1 MDKTKFEKA
10 VIWATREVEGRGWI
24 TEDYLSVFGDFF
36 KAYEH
41 FTGKEH
47 PDITYPAIVKIMERM
62 PWADVENKIPLE
74 PSEYTD
80 LIGAYFCDSS
90 LECDYSISFLAASAK
105 CGALMG
111 RSSPNNWRYRHGH
124 KNNQKKGHSPE
135 MP

>member
-90 LECDYSISFLAASAK
+90 LECDYSIHHFFS
-105 CGALMG
+105 G
-111 RSSPNNWRYRHGH
+111 RIREMRCFHG
-124 KNNQKKGHSPE
+124 QKLPE
-135 MP
+135 